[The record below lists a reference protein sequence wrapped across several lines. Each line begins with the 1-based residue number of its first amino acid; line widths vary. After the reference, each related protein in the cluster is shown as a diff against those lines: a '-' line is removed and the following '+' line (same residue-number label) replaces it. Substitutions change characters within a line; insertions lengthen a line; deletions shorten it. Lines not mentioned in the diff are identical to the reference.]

1 MTNRTN
7 PGGEAAEMLT
17 RSEVQNELVS
27 FLKLLDS
34 KVIGLFLQTNR
45 NCLKRADFVQIR
57 SARCARRWL
66 VGPRRLTLDHSYSV
80 QRNFK

>member
-1 MTNRTN
+1 MSSGGYKDTGRVQWLEYSKETAALQMIYRTN
-7 PGGEAAEMLT
+7 PGGEAAELLT

-57 SARCARRWL
+57 SAR
-66 VGPRRLTLDHSYSV
+66 
-80 QRNFK
+80 